1 MSGMIRILYCLLVL
15 AVVVSCKNKPKKTIE
30 ELPVKV
36 AKFDKVLY
44 QKASIDSIHLA
55 SMKRFGSVY
64 DSSAFQRDIDSI
76 ARFFADQELEEVF
89 YTKSGVVYAVKKY
102 GRGEYPVPGDRL
114 QVQCVT
120 KRWDGKVF
128 FSTEAIKEPLEFV
141 LGVGQVVPAWDEVLQ
156 NVPTG
161 SELLIVAPSAMSYG
175 KKSIPRALPGNT
187 ILTYDV
193 TVEKHI
199 PAENIKGEG
208 LKPSFNL
215 EEDNNIPV
223 SLRKPIKK
231 PGS

>member
-1 MSGMIRILYCLLVL
+1 MRKMIRISYCLLALALVL
-15 AVVVSCKNKPKKTIE
+15 SCKNKPKKKIE

-36 AKFDKVLY
+36 AKFDKTLY
-44 QKASIDSIHLA
+44 QKAAIDSTHLA

-64 DSSAFQRDIDSI
+64 DSSAFQKDIDSI
-76 ARFFADQELEEVF
+76 TRYFASKDLEEVF

-102 GRGEYPVPGDRL
+102 GRGEYPVLGDRL
-114 QVQCVT
+114 QVQCET

-128 FSTEAIKEPLEFV
+128 FSTTAIKEPLEFV

-156 NVPTG
+156 NVPVG

-187 ILTYDV
+187 ILTYEV
-193 TVEKHI
+193 TIEKHI
-199 PAENIKGEG
+199 PAEKIKGEG

-215 EEDNNIPV
+215 EEDSNIPV
-223 SLRKPIKK
+223 SLRKPVKK